1 MNFFNWLNSK
11 GFPQGAFWS
20 ILTCLVS
27 VSNDVIVKLVG
38 TRLDGLEISFF
49 RFLFSMLTVL
59 PFMIAKGRES
69 FKTTNPS
76 MHWWRAIVGVA
87 AIALFTYGLI
97 FVPLAEVTVFSFT
110 QPLFFMPLAIL
121 FLKEKVSLRRWIAV
135 ILGFSGILIMID
147 PGSPNFN
154 LYVFFPMGAAF
165 LFAMLDL
172 MAKKMVSNESTL
184 TLLFYF
190 ALGTTIAGL
199 IPALLVW
206 QTPNLRELFW
216 LFALGAGANL
226 IQVCLFKAFSATEA
240 SSLAPFRYVELI
252 FSVFFGFMLFGESLK
267 IKTVLGAI
275 VIIGSTL
282 YMSYFEVRKK
292 RKAAKS

>member
-1 MNFFNWLNSK
+1 M
-11 GFPQGAFWS
+11 
-20 ILTCLVS
+20 
-27 VSNDVIVKLVG
+27 G
-38 TRLDGLEISFF
+38 TRLDGMEISFF

-59 PFMIAKGRES
+59 PFMITKGWSS
-69 FKTTNPS
+69 FKTVNPS

-121 FLKEKVSLRRWIAV
+121 FLREKVSLGRWIAV
-135 ILGFSGILIMID
+135 ILGFAGILVMID
-147 PGSPNFN
+147 PGSPSFN
-154 LYVFFPMGAAF
+154 IYVFLPMGAAL
-165 LFAMLDL
+165 LFAVLDL

-184 TLLFYF
+184 TMLFYF

-199 IPALLVW
+199 IPALMVW
-206 QTPNLRELFW
+206 QTPNLRELLW

-240 SSLAPFRYVELI
+240 SSLAPFRYVELV
-252 FSVFFGFMLFGESLK
+252 FSVFFGFMLFSESVK
-267 IKTVLGAI
+267 MKTLLGAAI
-275 VIIGSTL
+275 IIGSTL

>member
-1 MNFFNWLNSK
+1 MNFFGWLNSR
-11 GFPQGAFWS
+11 GFSQGAFWS
-20 ILTCLVS
+20 VLTCFVS

-59 PFMIAKGRES
+59 PFMIAKGKVS

-110 QPLFFMPLAIL
+110 QPLFFMPLAII
-121 FLKEKVSLRRWIAV
+121 FLREKVSFGRWIAV
-135 ILGFSGILIMID
+135 ILGFVGILVMID
-147 PGSPNFN
+147 PASPHFSF
-154 LYVFFPMGAAF
+154 YVFFPMTAAF
-165 LFAMLDL
+165 LFATLDL

-190 ALGTTIAGL
+190 ALGTTIAGF
-199 IPALLVW
+199 IPALMVW
-206 QTPNLRELFW
+206 KTPDLRELFW

-252 FSVFFGFMLFGESLK
+252 FSAFFGFFLFSES
-267 IKTVLGAI
+267 IKMKTLLGAA
-275 VIIGSTL
+275 IIITSTL
-282 YMSYFEVRKK
+282 YMSYFEVRRK
-292 RKAAKS
+292 RKQKNT

>member
-1 MNFFNWLNSK
+1 MNFLKWLSCK
-11 GFPQGAFWS
+11 GFAQGAFWS
-20 ILTCLVS
+20 ILTCFVS

-38 TRLDGLEISFF
+38 TRLDGMEISFF

-59 PFMIAKGRES
+59 PFMITKGWSS
-69 FKTTNPS
+69 FKTVNPS

-121 FLKEKVSLRRWIAV
+121 FLREKVSPGRWIAV
-135 ILGFSGILIMID
+135 ILGFAGILVMID
-147 PGSPNFN
+147 PGSPSFN
-154 LYVFFPMGAAF
+154 IYVFLPMGAAL
-165 LFAMLDL
+165 LFAVLDL

-184 TLLFYF
+184 TMLFYF

-199 IPALLVW
+199 IPALMVW
-206 QTPNLRELFW
+206 QTPNLRELLW

-240 SSLAPFRYVELI
+240 SSLAPFRYVELV
-252 FSVFFGFMLFGESLK
+252 FSVFFGFMLFSESVK
-267 IKTVLGAI
+267 MKTLLGAAI
-275 VIIGSTL
+275 IIGSTL